1 MRGDLTVAY
10 RPIKPL
16 ELRFNVLNVA
26 DTTYYDALHPGH
38 VDSGRGPHLPPHRHL
53 EVLDPRHAPPRPQGP
68 DRDAGGARR
77 ALLDDAK
84 WVDGRMTAGHLSAK
98 AKHNLQVA
106 EGTPE
111 AREMGEVIVT
121 ALERNPLFMSAALP
135 LRVFPPLFNRY
146 EPGMAFGAHV
156 DNAIRQ
162 VAGSPLRVRTDLSA
176 TLFLTPPEEY
186 DGGELVVD
194 DTYGAHSVKLPAGD
208 MILYPATSLH
218 RVIPVTR
225 GARLASI
232 FWVQSMV
239 RDDGERSLLF
249 DLDMAISQVSEAT
262 PDNPGVVA
270 LTSCYHNLLRRWA
283 DA

>member
-1 MRGDLTVAY
+1 MLLHVSRVLTSTQVARG
-10 RPIKPL
+10 
-16 ELRFNVLNVA
+16 
-26 DTTYYDALHPGH
+26 
-38 VDSGRGPHLPPHRHL
+38 
-53 EVLDPRHAPPRPQGP
+53 
-68 DRDAGGARR
+68 R

-162 VAGSPLRVRTDLSA
+162 VAANPLRVRTDLSA
-176 TLFLTPPEEY
+176 TLFLSAPEEY

-218 RVIPVTR
+218 RVTPVTR
-225 GARLASI
+225 GARVASI

-249 DLDMAISQVSEAT
+249 DLDMAISRVSEAT